1 MPMEIQISSDTGVA
15 FTLAQW
21 HSDDRLVEFA
31 TGTNAFILAN
41 PVPLR
46 NLIRNSKRQ
55 QWQTDIPK
63 KLTTLPQEK
72 CVTICNNFGVFS
84 ELSLLKM

>member
-1 MPMEIQISSDTGVA
+1 MPMEMQISSDTGVA

-21 HSDDRLVEFA
+21 HSDDRLAEFA

-63 KLTTLPQEK
+63 KLTTLPVMVGDMLDTPERP
-72 CVTICNNFGVFS
+72 
-84 ELSLLKM
+84 